1 MNDCPALPVAP
12 PPVSVP
18 LNEPP
23 LGLSGTSER
32 TTTGMLPSSLPPV
45 PRCRVSA
52 SSPAWPA
59 VTITLNVAVCPGMSV
74 RDAGATDPAEWN
86 RWVK

>member
-1 MNDCPALPVAP
+1 MAP

-23 LGLSGTSER
+23 ADVSGTSAR
-32 TTTGMLPSSLPPV
+32 RMIGMLPSVPPPV
-45 PRCRVSA
+45 PRCSLSA

-59 VTITLNVAVCPGMSV
+59 VTVTWNVPVCPGASV
-74 RDAGATDPAEWN
+74 SEDGDTVPADWKF
-86 RWVK
+86 WPK